1 MSGITQKKNNV
12 IYQMEETAYNI
23 RRFFDE
29 GKAYLTKATPF
40 KDKHSFEKRSL
51 ESSRIREKYPN
62 RIPVICE
69 CLGGEVPDID
79 RKKYLVPS
87 DLSMAEFLYVIRK
100 RIKISPEKSIYL
112 FVGDSIMVAGFQLMG
127 MVYEEHKDLDGFL
140 YTCYSGENTFG

>member
-1 MSGITQKKNNV
+1 MENV
-12 IYQMEETAYNI
+12 AYKV
-23 RRFFDE
+23 RQFYED
-29 GKAYLTKATPF
+29 GKTYFTKETPF
-40 KDKHSFEKRSL
+40 KDRHAFHKRQ
-51 ESSRIREKYPN
+51 EEAHRIMKKYPN

-100 RIKISPEKSIYL
+100 RIKIKPEQSIYL
-112 FVGDSIMVAGFQLMG
+112 FVGNSVMVAGAQNIG
-127 MVYEEHKDLDGFL
+127 SVYEEHKDLDGFL